1 MWVPSGSQVG
11 PKWVLGG
18 MTAPGEKTNLKQK
31 QPSFTTHHHANAQ
44 NTAMYTFTQTVC
56 PFLYHAH
63 GVKHVR
69 TALIDTDPESPYPR
83 STTVLNLHGFRP
95 GSGLG

>member
-1 MWVPSGSQVG
+1 MLHNTSPRKRTEHRHVHVHTDRLSVSV
-11 PKWVLGG
+11 
-18 MTAPGEKTNLKQK
+18 
-31 QPSFTTHHHANAQ
+31 SCFTTHHHANAQ